1 MELPQS
7 LVKAFVSATN
17 DKEAKNTKGTTVY
30 GTARVVGDKTFVQID
45 GSDTLAPVV
54 QAMGAND
61 GDRVTVLIKDHTAI
75 ITGNLTEP
83 AVDNTD
89 QIEEVEKNVE
99 VKFEVLDDRITSE
112 VAALDGTISTKIE
125 QTEEHIQSVAQS
137 VNDAEEKFQTQI
149 TQTSN
154 EISLVASR
162 ISVVEGTQTS
172 LQSQINQNAREISM
186 KVSAGEVV
194 SAINMS
200 SDTISIESGRL
211 LINSG
216 NFQLNSLGNIECNGG
231 TIGPFTIENNR
242 LYNSDGTEMWANS
255 LSADWLN
262 ATTIDCYSGN
272 TIHIGGGA
280 TTCLDVG
287 SSGTECM
294 IWGPLKLYNS
304 VDSSG
309 IYDKTTTSDANVRV
323 FNSDPH
329 YLARVTSSS
338 ERYKHYITDIRNK
351 DLLPENLYDLPVR
364 QYIYNADYL
373 DNADDRFN
381 QYIPGFIAEEM
392 AVYYPIAAEFDEYG
406 RPENWSERYIV
417 PPMLALI
424 QDQHKRITYLE
435 NELAIIKKKM
445 EE

>member
-17 DKEAKNTKGTTVY
+17 DKESKNTKGTTVY

-89 QIEEVEKNVE
+89 QIEETKRDVE

-112 VAALDGTISTKIE
+112 VATLDGTISTKIE

-137 VNDAEEKFQTQI
+137 VNEVEEEFQTQI

-172 LQSQINQNAREISM
+172 LQSQITQNANNISM
-186 KVSAGEVV
+186 KVSAGDVV

-200 SDTISIESGRL
+200 SEAIKLKTGRL
-211 LINSG
+211 IIESG
-216 NFQLNSLGNIECNGG
+216 NFQLNSLGYMKCSGG
-231 TIGPFTIENNR
+231 MIGPFNIDDEK
-242 LYNSDGTEMWANS
+242 LYND
-255 LSADWLN
+255 
-262 ATTIDCYSGN
+262 
-272 TIHIGGGA
+272 
-280 TTCLDVG
+280 
-287 SSGTECM
+287 SGTEL
-294 IWGPLKLYNS
+294 WSNS
-304 VDSSG
+304 ISTEFLETNEVFAKSG
-309 IYDKTTTSDANVRV
+309 GTLCIAGASTSRLELGDYSTNCVVCATLTMDNAVKAPGIKGRTTTAAANVRLQDG
-323 FNSDPH
+323 SSC
-329 YLARVTSSS
+329 YLAYVTDSS
-338 ERYKHYITDIRNK
+338 ERYKHYITDIQNEE
-351 DLLPENLYDLPVR
+351 LLPERLYDLPVR
-364 QYIYNADYL
+364 QYIYNLDYL
-373 DNADDRFN
+373 DETDNRFN

-392 AVYYPIAAEFDEYG
+392 AVHYPIAAEFDEYG
-406 RPENWSERYIV
+406 IPKNWSERYVI